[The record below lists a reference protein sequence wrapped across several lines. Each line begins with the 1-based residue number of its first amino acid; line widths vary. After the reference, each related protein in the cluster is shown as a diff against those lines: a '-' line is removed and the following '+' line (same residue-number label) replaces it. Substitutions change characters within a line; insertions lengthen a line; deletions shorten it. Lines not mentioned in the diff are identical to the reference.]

1 MSTRKIKEF
10 FEPGLLVV
18 TGMGAFAVLMGSI
31 LGYNL
36 FLKPY
41 LQAKASYSWQPVQA
55 TVLYSQEKEG
65 RSGGKHPHTIY
76 YLDLGYQY
84 QWQDKSYNGKR
95 YCFGNAPTGFEMHRI
110 IRQMKQGT
118 GINCFVDPDNP
129 AESVVSRAIE
139 LSAVGIG
146 LCITFIL
153 IGLSL
158 IFFPARSF
166 LRGTWK
172 CEPEE

>member
-10 FEPGLLVV
+10 FEPGLLIVI
-18 TGMGAFAVLMGSI
+18 GMGAFAVFMGSM

-41 LQAKASYSWQPVQA
+41 LQVQASYTWQPAKAK
-55 TVLYSQEKEG
+55 VLYCQSREG
-65 RSGGKHPHTIY
+65 RSGGKNSHTQY
-76 YLDLGYQY
+76 YLKIGYQY
-84 QWQDKSYNGKR
+84 QWNNKSYTGKR
-95 YCFGNAPTGFEMHRI
+95 YCFGGAPTGFEMHRI

-118 GINCFVDPDNP
+118 NINCFVNPNNP
-129 AESVVSRAIE
+129 AESVISRAIE

-146 LCITFIL
+146 LCSTFIL
-153 IGLSL
+153 IGLAL

-172 CEPEE
+172 CEPVD